1 MRDKAFTD
9 DNEIISHWIKRALL
23 FLAKTGIVFIAAF
36 IVFAIMTTETI
47 LTSNRLEE
55 IEDDTYEKY
64 KNTESDYGISA
75 VIEIDGESVVC
86 LGLETIL
93 KYDDEYQSLLNMFED
108 KIWADQGYIL
118 YIVAALA
125 ISPICIICIKNKRKK
140 AARTIDIRQIR
151 KASISIIVSI
161 MIGGISLYTA
171 QHITYYVNRQINI
184 GKIDNLAIEFFF
196 KYHDKDFLKSIYV
209 YKSTEDSYDLKE
221 LNIYAVYLFDY
232 KERNKDEL
240 DYSNCLASIH
250 VDVDKTGEIRLFEG
264 VAGGIYGREYD
275 TEHMELVK
283 KLD

>member
-1 MRDKAFTD
+1 MKGGDFTV
-9 DNEIISHWIKRALL
+9 DNEIISCWIKRALSYL
-23 FLAKTGIVFIAAF
+23 VKAGIVFVVAF
-36 IVFAIMTTETI
+36 IVLTIMTMETI

-64 KNTESDYGISA
+64 KNIQSDYGVSA
-75 VIEIDGESVVC
+75 VLEIDGESVVC
-86 LGLETIL
+86 LGLEAIL
-93 KYDDEYQSLLNMFED
+93 EYDNEYQSLLNIFED
-108 KIWADQGYIL
+108 KIWIDQGCIL
-118 YIVAALA
+118 YAIAALA
-125 ISPICIICIKNKRKK
+125 ISPICIICIKNKGKR
-140 AARTIDIRQIR
+140 AACIVDISRLC
-151 KASISIIVSI
+151 KTSISIILSI
-161 MIGGISLYTA
+161 IIGGISLYTA

>member
-1 MRDKAFTD
+1 MKDWDFTA
-9 DNEIISHWIKRALL
+9 DNEIISCWIKRALSYL
-23 FLAKTGIVFIAAF
+23 VKAGIVFVVAF
-36 IVFAIMTTETI
+36 IVFTIMTIETI
-47 LTSNRLEE
+47 LTFNRLEE

-64 KNTESDYGISA
+64 KNIQSDYGVSS
-75 VIEIDGESVVC
+75 VLEIDGESVVC
-86 LGLETIL
+86 LGLEAIL
-93 KYDDEYQSLLNMFED
+93 EYDNEYQSLLNIFED
-108 KIWADQGYIL
+108 KIWIDQGCIL
-118 YIVAALA
+118 YAIAALA
-125 ISPICIICIKNKRKK
+125 ISPICIICIKNKGKR
-140 AARTIDIRQIR
+140 AACIVDISRLC
-151 KASISIIVSI
+151 KTSISIILSI
-161 MIGGISLYTA
+161 IVGGISLYTA
-171 QHITYYVNRQINI
+171 QHIGYYVNRQINI

>member
-1 MRDKAFTD
+1 MKGGDFTV
-9 DNEIISHWIKRALL
+9 DNEIISCWIKRALSYL
-23 FLAKTGIVFIAAF
+23 VKAGIVFVVAF
-36 IVFAIMTTETI
+36 IVLTIMTMETI

-64 KNTESDYGISA
+64 KNIQSDYGVSA
-75 VIEIDGESVVC
+75 VLEIDGESVVC
-86 LGLETIL
+86 LGLEAIL
-93 KYDDEYQSLLNMFED
+93 EYDNEYQSLLNIFED
-108 KIWADQGYIL
+108 KIWIDQGCIL
-118 YIVAALA
+118 YAIAALA
-125 ISPICIICIKNKRKK
+125 ISPICIICIKNKGKR
-140 AARTIDIRQIR
+140 AACIVDISRLC
-151 KASISIIVSI
+151 KTSISIILSI
-161 MIGGISLYTA
+161 IVGGISLYTA
-171 QHITYYVNRQINI
+171 QHIGYYVNRQINI